1 MVIQVV
7 RYVVPPGQETEFE
20 EAWRQASK
28 PLARSTHCLGY
39 SLTRA
44 TVERNRYLLMVYW
57 DTPDGHRIAFGQ
69 SADFAE
75 VQRLT
80 EPFAGSWSNTSS
92 CASPGHR
99 AERRRPTLVSP
110 AGEGRWSSQRNTT
123 AACGTVKAE
132 RKTR

>member
-7 RYVVPPGQETEFE
+7 RYAVPPGRETEFE

-80 EPFAGSWSNTSS
+80 EPFAD
-92 CASPGHR
+92 CIEEDGHY
-99 AERRRPTLVSP
+99 
-110 AGEGRWSSQRNTT
+110 
-123 AACGTVKAE
+123 
-132 RKTR
+132 RKTGVDLVKHQLVRISGSPR